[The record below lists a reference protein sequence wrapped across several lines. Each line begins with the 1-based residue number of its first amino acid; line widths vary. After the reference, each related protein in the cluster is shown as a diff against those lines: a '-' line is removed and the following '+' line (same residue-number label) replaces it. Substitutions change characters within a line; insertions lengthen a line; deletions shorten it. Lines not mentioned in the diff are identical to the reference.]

1 MRATTNN
8 IINDWLKTKLLDENP
23 IIYSNQF
30 EDELVK
36 YGEMF
41 WGVKKLPSA
50 YSRQWRKIRSTHS
63 YRDIGIDNVRPVKTK
78 YKSNEGVW
86 ELIINM

>member
-23 IIYSNQF
+23 IIYSHQF

-36 YGEMF
+36 YGEMY
-41 WGVKKLPSA
+41 WGLTKLPSA
-50 YSRQWRKIRSTHS
+50 YSRAWREIRQKEEYKNHNIESVVEQTTESAEATWKITRRT
-63 YRDIGIDNVRPVKTK
+63 I
-78 YKSNEGVW
+78 
-86 ELIINM
+86 

>member
-8 IINDWLKTKLLDENP
+8 IINDWLKFQLENGTSTV
-23 IIYSNQF
+23 YSHQF
-30 EDELVK
+30 EDDLVK

-50 YSRQWRKIRSTHS
+50 YSRQWRKIRSTQS
-63 YRDIGIDNVRPVKTK
+63 YRDIGIDYINPIKT
-78 YKSNEGVW
+78 KSNEGAW
-86 ELIINM
+86 ELIISI